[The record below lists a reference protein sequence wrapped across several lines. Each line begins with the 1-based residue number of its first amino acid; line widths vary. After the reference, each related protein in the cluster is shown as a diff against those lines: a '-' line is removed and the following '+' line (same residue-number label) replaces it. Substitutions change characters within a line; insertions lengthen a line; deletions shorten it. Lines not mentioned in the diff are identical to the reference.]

1 MRVSCACAL
10 GAGQQ
15 LAWLRTP
22 KSLLHNCS
30 TRSTDHSGMLRTI
43 LAQNHHAWRLISRDP
58 DQSDHG
64 GHESAGPPSC
74 FWLRRAVSVT
84 ATLLQSQ
91 GKKTREDRAGYD
103 ATANPGG
110 SPGAR

>member
-1 MRVSCACAL
+1 MSRACAL

-22 KSLLHNCS
+22 KSQL
-30 TRSTDHSGMLRTI
+30 HSGMLRTI
-43 LAQNHHAWRLISRDP
+43 LEQNHHAWRLISRDP

-64 GHESAGPPSC
+64 GLESVDPLSS
-74 FWLRRAVSVT
+74 FWLLRAVSVT

-91 GKKTREDRAGYD
+91 GVKKKTEDRAGYD
-103 ATANPGG
+103 ETANPRG

>member
-1 MRVSCACAL
+1 MSRACAL

-22 KSLLHNCS
+22 KSQL
-30 TRSTDHSGMLRTI
+30 HSGMLRTI
-43 LAQNHHAWRLISRDP
+43 LEQNHHAWRLISRDP

-64 GHESAGPPSC
+64 GLESVGPLSS
-74 FWLRRAVSVT
+74 FWLLRAVSVT

-91 GKKTREDRAGYD
+91 GVTRKVAGAVFLRAFH
-103 ATANPGG
+103 
-110 SPGAR
+110 GAVRP